1 LKKGHIIIISI
12 LLIILSFWFGMK
24 VERELAGW
32 EEIGKPVFEREQIYF
47 PNKKT
52 SLYLKSK
59 NWGLTADH
67 KISVISTK
75 REMEFQS
82 DSISEYIFH
91 GFGEIIYKVENNT
104 LKIFSHQKPK
114 IPPKFESEINVELI
128 EVKNNAEW
136 NKLNDKIKSEYQK
149 FE

>member
-1 LKKGHIIIISI
+1 
-12 LLIILSFWFGMK
+12 ME
-24 VERELAGW
+24 VEREFTSW
-32 EEIGKPVFEREQIYF
+32 DEIGKPVFEKKEIYF

-59 NWGLTADH
+59 NWGLTGDH

-75 REMEFQS
+75 SDFEFQP

-91 GFGEIIYKVENNT
+91 GFGEIIYKAEINT
-104 LKIFSHQKPK
+104 LKIYSHQKPK
-114 IPPKFESEINVELI
+114 IPPKFQSKVNVELI
-128 EVKNNAEW
+128 EVENNEEW
-136 NKLNDKIKSEYQK
+136 DKMKKQIDNNYQE

>member
-1 LKKGHIIIISI
+1 
-12 LLIILSFWFGMK
+12 MK
-24 VERELAGW
+24 VEREFASW
-32 EEIGKPVFEREQIYF
+32 DEIGSPIFEKKEIYF

-52 SLYLKSK
+52 KLYLKSK
-59 NWGLTADH
+59 NWGLTGDH

-75 REMEFQS
+75 PNLEFQP

-91 GFGEIIYKVENNT
+91 GFGGIIYRVENNI
-104 LKIFSHQKPK
+104 LKIYSHQKPK

-128 EVKNNAEW
+128 EVKNNGEW
-136 NKLNDKIKSEYQK
+136 NKMNEKINNNYQK

>member
-1 LKKGHIIIISI
+1 
-12 LLIILSFWFGMK
+12 MK
-24 VERELAGW
+24 VEREFASW
-32 EEIGKPVFEREQIYF
+32 AEIGKPVFEKEQIYF

-59 NWGLTADH
+59 NWGLTGDH
-67 KISVISTK
+67 KITVISTK
-75 REMEFQS
+75 SDFEFQP

-91 GFGEIIYKVENNT
+91 GFGEIIYKVENST
-104 LKIFSHQKPK
+104 LKIYSHQKPK

-136 NKLNDKIKSEYQK
+136 NKLNAKTKNEYRK